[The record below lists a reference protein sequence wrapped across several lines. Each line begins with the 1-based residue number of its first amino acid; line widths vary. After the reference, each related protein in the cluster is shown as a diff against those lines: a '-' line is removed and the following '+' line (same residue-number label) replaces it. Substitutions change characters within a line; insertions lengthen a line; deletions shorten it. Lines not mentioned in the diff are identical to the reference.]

1 MRLPRLAILFLTVL
15 AILGVMT
22 PASAGASPYC
32 GIPWGSLPKSHHG
45 QGDGPSD
52 EWLDDVR
59 AGRHACF
66 DRLVVDL
73 GWATG
78 FDAYDVRYVSQVSED
93 GSGQA
98 LPLRGGAD
106 LQITLPANHYDSRGR
121 IHYAPPDRS
130 ELVDVSGFQTF
141 LQVAWAGA
149 LEGETTLGLGTR
161 ARLPFRVFIL
171 PGPDLGQQRVV
182 IDVAHR
188 W

>member
-1 MRLPRLAILFLTVL
+1 MRRTRLAILFTTVL

-22 PASAGASPYC
+22 PASAGASPSC
-32 GIPWGSLPKSHHG
+32 DITWGSLPKAHHG
-45 QGDGPSD
+45 QGEGPSD

-59 AGRHACF
+59 AGHHACF

-141 LQVAWAGA
+141 RQVAWAGA

-161 ARLPFRVFIL
+161 ARLPFRVFVL
-171 PGPDLGQQRVV
+171 PGPAAGQQRVV
-182 IDVAHR
+182 IDVSHR